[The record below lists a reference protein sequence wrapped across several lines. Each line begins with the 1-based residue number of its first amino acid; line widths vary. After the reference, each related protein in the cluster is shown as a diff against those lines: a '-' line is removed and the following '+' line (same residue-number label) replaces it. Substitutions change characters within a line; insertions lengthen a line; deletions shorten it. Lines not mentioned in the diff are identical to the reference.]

1 MLVVRGSNQVKGIF
15 FASEKDFSGISE
27 AAVSLMVSHIIRPGI
42 CVLPSQ
48 TTMRA
53 CARVVVIETDCL
65 NWQLQRPVG
74 RPNGHRPLPLI
85 DYTCFT
91 RVFSRQGEVKTNV
104 YTIHNTNMLNASVLD
119 QRSTES
125 THATACILAYT

>member
-1 MLVVRGSNQVKGIF
+1 MTVNDALCNSWHSSVVARIILSIIYLVVRGLNQVKGIF

-27 AAVSLMVSHIIRPGI
+27 AAVSLMVSHIIWPGI

-91 RVFSRQGEVKTNV
+91 RVFFKT
-104 YTIHNTNMLNASVLD
+104 
-119 QRSTES
+119 RGK
-125 THATACILAYT
+125 